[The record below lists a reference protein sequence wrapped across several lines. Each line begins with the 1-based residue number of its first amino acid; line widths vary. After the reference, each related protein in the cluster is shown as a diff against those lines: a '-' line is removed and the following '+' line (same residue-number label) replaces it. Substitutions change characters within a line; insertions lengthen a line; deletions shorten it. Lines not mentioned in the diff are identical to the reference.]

1 MVKVQLVPLTM
12 WLVPTVKVRVAVEDE
27 ESDPVTVNVA
37 EPHPD
42 LVTDGAFAN
51 PKVGSTTEITS
62 SIDNTTFTENKI
74 EIDDDAAVTGLAM
87 DNLEISTVGTGC
99 ESAGDVVISVSVIS
113 LALAIVTTTV
123 RVAKLL
129 G

>member
-1 MVKVQLVPLTM
+1 MKIG
-12 WLVPTVKVRVAVEDE
+12 
-27 ESDPVTVNVA
+27 
-37 EPHPD
+37 
-42 LVTDGAFAN
+42 TDGVLLGAW
-51 PKVGSTTEITS
+51 TS
-62 SIDNTTFTENKI
+62 IKHDPFNVLDIGAGTGLLSLMIAQRSGAKQIEAI